1 MDILEFCA
9 IMLVS
14 LLGLI
19 VAAFAAG
26 PYVLRWFFETLDE
39 WEEIIDSASAKEE

>member
-1 MDILEFCA
+1 MGIFDFIV
-9 IMLVS
+9 IMLFV
-14 LLGLI
+14 LLGLA

-39 WEEIIDSASAKEE
+39 WVEIIDSAKDEK